1 MNPAERELRIQTVC
15 LLILATVAT
24 AAALYWLRSV
34 MIPFVLASFIAIG
47 LAPVIDAQVRYLRI
61 PRGLAIVATLTVA
74 LYLLNLIS
82 GFVSASVAQLAGSAD
97 LYQERAQRLLVAAA
111 RLLRLDELPFPAG
124 EQPFAPLSVER
135 ITGILM
141 GTTNALLGIISQ
153 GFVVMIFVIFLL
165 LGGSSVRKTRGAVW
179 SEVESRIRRYLV
191 AKTVVSAVTGVLVG
205 LVLAVLGID
214 LAMVFGLFAF
224 LLNFIPSIGSVIATL
239 LPLPVV
245 LVNPE
250 VSVTIAVLAMVVPAA
265 IQFVIGNFVDPK
277 LMGQSLDLHPVSVLL
292 ALMVWG
298 ALWGVIGML
307 LATPLTAIM
316 KILFERSELTA
327 PIADLLAGRLDALQ
341 SR

>member
-1 MNPAERELRIQTVC
+1 MTPHERELRIQTLC
-15 LLILATVAT
+15 LLILTTVAV

-34 MIPFVLASFIAIG
+34 MIPFVLAAFIAVA

-61 PRGLAIVATLTVA
+61 PRGLAIVATLTLA
-74 LYLLNLIS
+74 LFVVNLIS
-82 GFVSASVAQLAGSAD
+82 GFVSASVVQLAGSAD
-97 LYQERAQRLLVAAA
+97 LYQERAQKLISEVTRLM
-111 RLLRLDELPFPAG
+111 RLDELPFPQGA
-124 EQPFAPLSVER
+124 QPITPLSVER
-135 ITGILM
+135 ISGILM
-141 GTTNALLGIISQ
+141 GTTNALLGIVSQ
-153 GFVVMIFVIFLL
+153 SFLVMIFVIFLL
-165 LGGSSVRKTRGAVW
+165 LGGSSVQKVRGTVW
-179 SEVESRIRRYLV
+179 TEVESRVRRYLL
-191 AKTVVSAVTGVLVG
+191 AKTLVSAVTGVLVW
-205 LVLAVLGID
+205 LTLALLGID

-224 LLNFIPSIGSVIATL
+224 LLHFIPSIGSVIATL

-250 VSVTIAVLAMVVPAA
+250 VSPTVAVLAILVPAA
-265 IQFVIGNFVDPK
+265 IHFVIGNFVDPK

-298 ALWGVIGML
+298 AVWGVIGMF

-327 PIADLLAGRLDALQ
+327 PIADLMAGRLDALQ

>member
-15 LLILATVAT
+15 LLILAAVAI
-24 AAALYWLRSV
+24 AVALYWLRSV
-34 MIPFVLASFIAIG
+34 MIPFVLAVFIAIG
-47 LAPVIDAQVRYLRI
+47 LAPLIDAQVRHLRI

-74 LYLLNLIS
+74 LFLLNLIS

-97 LYQERAQRLLVAAA
+97 LYQERAQRLLIEAA
-111 RLLRLDELPFPAG
+111 RLLRLDEIPFPEGAR
-124 EQPFAPLSVER
+124 PLGPITIER
-135 ITGILM
+135 ISGILM
-141 GTTNALLGIISQ
+141 GTTNAVLAIVSQ
-153 GFVVMIFVIFLL
+153 GFLVMIFLIFLL
-165 LGGSSVRKTRGAVW
+165 LGGSSVRKTRGVVW
-179 SEVESRIRRYLV
+179 SEVEWRIRRYLL
-191 AKTVVSAVTGVLVG
+191 AKTLVSAVTGVLVW
-205 LVLAVLGID
+205 LVLALLGID

-224 LLNFIPSIGSVIATL
+224 LLNFIPNIGSVIATL

-250 VSVTIAVLAMVVPAA
+250 VSPTAAVLAIIVPAA

-298 ALWGVIGML
+298 TLWGAIGML

-327 PIADLLAGRLDALQ
+327 PIADLMAGRLDALQ